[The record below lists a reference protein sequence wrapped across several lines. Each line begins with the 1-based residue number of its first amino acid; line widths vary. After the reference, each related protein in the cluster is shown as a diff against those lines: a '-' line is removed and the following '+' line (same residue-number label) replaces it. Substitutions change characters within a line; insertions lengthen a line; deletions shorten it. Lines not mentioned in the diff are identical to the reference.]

1 MQINL
6 NDLHEVYSQEPVNN
20 ITSYFDLKN
29 VNLSMEI
36 ILWLLISLMQ
46 LFAKMSFQEV
56 ILAFE
61 IIHL

>member
-20 ITSYFDLKN
+20 TTSYLDLKN
-29 VNLSMEI
+29 VNLSMKI

-56 ILAFE
+56 ILTFE
-61 IIHL
+61 IIHF